1 MNAAL
6 QSAFPGG
13 LPVNNPIH
21 ILCPERLE
29 AAVRTAKDS
38 VLSAAAGIRDQDV
51 RSAPSSR

>member
-1 MNAAL
+1 MNAAI
-6 QSAFPGG
+6 QSAFRGG
-13 LPVNNPIH
+13 LSVNNPIH

-38 VLSAAAGIRDQDV
+38 VLSAAAGIRDQNV